1 MDGKTGVWRNR
12 SSPARDGR
20 DELAGCAFPVGV
32 AEKAR
37 SSFRAERLA
46 MDGKTGVWRN
56 LDSPARDGGHDLAGC
71 AFPVGVAE
79 KERSSSMSKIPEDS
93 AAHISRQFSHELE
106 KVRTHMLRMGGQVE
120 KQLGDALRSVAEHD
134 SQLAQQVIDDDA
146 LIDRLEREI
155 DIECSLIIVRRQPA
169 AGDLRLVLA
178 IIKAVRDLER
188 IGDEA
193 ARIARSALAL
203 AEEGQD
209 PVDLGEFHR
218 MGERVLAMVKQVLD
232 AFARMD
238 TDAATA
244 IADEDTEVD
253 NDYHGAIRSMVTHMT
268 RNPWFIT
275 W

>member
-1 MDGKTGVWRNR
+1 MPRTV
-12 SSPARDGR
+12 
-20 DELAGCAFPVGV
+20 
-32 AEKAR
+32 
-37 SSFRAERLA
+37 
-46 MDGKTGVWRN
+46 
-56 LDSPARDGGHDLAGC
+56 
-71 AFPVGVAE
+71 
-79 KERSSSMSKIPEDS
+79 EDTV
-93 AAHISRQFSHELE
+93 AHISRQFSHELE

-134 SQLAQQVIDDDA
+134 SQLALQVIDDDV

-155 DIECSLIIVRRQPA
+155 DIECSLIIARRQPT

-203 AEEGQD
+203 AEEGED

-238 TDAATA
+238 IDAATA
-244 IADEDTEVD
+244 IADEDAEVD

-268 RNPWFIT
+268 KNPESVSAVLIVLWAFRSLERIGDHANNISEHVSYMVIGVNLGMGRPLPKK
-275 W
+275 